1 MKCQELLEYINCGRE
16 LEFLFNGKK
25 YSITYGKIN
34 GEHVISFCE
43 FFKETTEV
51 TSAEALLNVKREGIS
66 VLEMWESLSAD
77 DLWIY

>member
-1 MKCQELLEYINCGRE
+1 MTRQELIEYINCGRE

-25 YSITYGKIN
+25 YSITYGTIN

-43 FFKETTEV
+43 FYKETTEV
-51 TSAEALLNVKREGIS
+51 TTAEDLLNVKREGIS
-66 VLEMWESLSAD
+66 VLQMWESLTAY